1 MIIAPDWLTGKVKTG
16 NIKMTKCNLRKGRG
30 TGGEKDMLGWIPDQV
45 EDGFARLEPKA
56 LAERGVRVVLAD
68 MDNTLTRYGQPEP
81 DDSVLRWRDDLQR
94 EGISLFVV
102 SNSRRPHR
110 ARRFCEALAVP
121 WIGRAG
127 KPHRASFLL
136 ALERSGCQ
144 AEEAV
149 MIGDQIF
156 TDVWGAHNAG
166 IRAIYLRP
174 IALDT
179 IWRRLRYWIEAPMRG
194 LCRLRG
200 GHI

>member
-1 MIIAPDWLTGKVKTG
+1 
-16 NIKMTKCNLRKGRG
+16 
-30 TGGEKDMLGWIPDQV
+30 MLGWIPDRV
-45 EDGFARLEPKA
+45 EDGFAHLEPKE
-56 LAERGVRVVLAD
+56 LAAQGVCVVLAD

-81 DDSVLRWRDDLQR
+81 DDSLRRWRDKLRQ
-94 EGISLFVV
+94 EGIVLFVV
-102 SNSRRPHR
+102 SNSRRPQR
-110 ARRFCEALAVP
+110 VRRFCEALSVP
-121 WIGRAG
+121 CIGHAG
-127 KPHRASFLL
+127 KPRRASFLM
-136 ALERSGCQ
+136 ALEQCGCR

-194 LCRLRG
+194 LCRIRG